1 MTFIAAADAPIFE
14 IPGVTFTGLASPS
27 RGSSENAVWRLSM
40 APGTA
45 PHPHRLT
52 REEIFVALSGCA
64 EATVGLQRHQLSPG
78 CALVVPAG
86 EDFALSNPHDAPFE
100 ALAVLPVGAEAVIP
114 GQAPFVPPWAV

>member
-1 MTFIAAADAPIFE
+1 MTFIAAAAAPVFD

-27 RGSSENAVWRLSM
+27 RGSRETAVWRLSM

-64 EATVGLQRHQLSPG
+64 EATIGAQRHRLTAG

-86 EDFALSNPHDAPFE
+86 EDFALSNPHDVPFE
-100 ALAVLPVGAEAVIP
+100 AVAVLPVGGQAIVP
-114 GQAPFVPPWAV
+114 GQVPFVPPWAA